1 MRSWSR
7 SAQDNGDKEACE
19 YLLYKYRNL
28 VRAKV
33 KSYFLMGAERDD
45 LLQIGMVG
53 LWEAINDFR
62 ADRHTSFACFAKVC
76 IQRQMISAVKAATR
90 QKQVPLNS
98 SISLE
103 AAPGGDDDDERSLS
117 EVLTAVPQMD
127 PRPRCSVSKGSA
139 CSKSRCASTSPRS
152 NGRFS
157 RNTAPANHTRRWP
170 PRWAARSS
178 PSTTHSPVSGASS
191 PRVAPEQAARLGSA
205 LTPQLGAQHMP
216 LTPTVGRVGSDP
228 PLSHDPAV
236 IADGG

>member
-1 MRSWSR
+1 MVNPAEFFRDDGATRRRVALSECSDEDLVR
-7 SAQDNGDKEACE
+7 SAQDSGDKEACE

-127 PRPRCSVSKGSA
+127 PETEVLGLEGERLLKESLREHLSPFEWQVLTEYRTG
-139 CSKSRCASTSPRS
+139 KSYKEMATALGCKIKSIDNAL
-152 NGRFS
+152 S
-157 RNTAPANHTRRWP
+157 RIRRKLP
-170 PRWAARSS
+170 K
-178 PSTTHSPVSGASS
+178 
-191 PRVAPEQAARLGSA
+191 VAPEQAARLGR
-205 LTPQLGAQHMP
+205 G
-216 LTPTVGRVGSDP
+216 
-228 PLSHDPAV
+228 
-236 IADGG
+236 

>member
-1 MRSWSR
+1 MVNPAEFFRDAGVSGRRTICLSECSDEELVR
-7 SAQDNGDKEACE
+7 SAQENGDKEACE

-117 EVLTAVPQMD
+117 EVLTALPQMD
-127 PRPRCSVSKGSA
+127 PETEVLGLEGERLLKESLREHLSPFEWQVLSEYRTG
-139 CSKSRCASTSPRS
+139 KSYKEMATALGCKVKSIDNAL
-152 NGRFS
+152 S
-157 RNTAPANHTRRWP
+157 RIRRKL
-170 PRWAARSS
+170 
-178 PSTTHSPVSGASS
+178 
-191 PRVAPEQAARLGSA
+191 PRVAPEQAVRLG
-205 LTPQLGAQHMP
+205 
-216 LTPTVGRVGSDP
+216 R
-228 PLSHDPAV
+228 
-236 IADGG
+236 I

>member
-1 MRSWSR
+1 MVNPAEFFRDESVSRRRGLPLSALTDEELVR
-7 SAQDNGDKEACE
+7 SAQEKDDKEACE

-33 KSYFLMGAERDD
+33 KSYFLIGAERDD

-98 SISLE
+98 SVSLE

-117 EVLTAVPQMD
+117 EVLSAVPQIN
-127 PRPRCSVSKGSA
+127 PETEVLGLEGERLLKESLREHLSPFEWQVLTEYRTG
-139 CSKSRCASTSPRS
+139 KSYKEMATALGCKIKSIDNAL
-152 NGRFS
+152 S
-157 RNTAPANHTRRWP
+157 RIRRKLP
-170 PRWAARSS
+170 K
-178 PSTTHSPVSGASS
+178 
-191 PRVAPEQAARLGSA
+191 VAPEQAARLGK
-205 LTPQLGAQHMP
+205 P
-216 LTPTVGRVGSDP
+216 
-228 PLSHDPAV
+228 
-236 IADGG
+236 

>member
-1 MRSWSR
+1 MVNPAEFFRDDSATRRRVSLSACSDEELVR

-127 PRPRCSVSKGSA
+127 PETEVLGLEGERLLKESLREHLSPFEWQVLTEYRTGKSYKEMANALRCKI
-139 CSKSRCASTSPRS
+139 KSIDNAL
-152 NGRFS
+152 S
-157 RNTAPANHTRRWP
+157 RIRRKLP
-170 PRWAARSS
+170 K
-178 PSTTHSPVSGASS
+178 
-191 PRVAPEQAARLGSA
+191 VAPEQAARLGRS
-205 LTPQLGAQHMP
+205 
-216 LTPTVGRVGSDP
+216 
-228 PLSHDPAV
+228 
-236 IADGG
+236 

>member
-1 MRSWSR
+1 MVNPAEFFRDESVSRRRGLPLSALTDEELVR
-7 SAQDNGDKEACE
+7 SAQEQDDKEACE

-33 KSYFLMGAERDD
+33 KSYFLIGAERDD

-98 SISLE
+98 SVSLD

-117 EVLTAVPQMD
+117 EVLSAVPQIN
-127 PRPRCSVSKGSA
+127 PETEVLGLEGERLLKESLREHLSPFEWQVLTEYRTG
-139 CSKSRCASTSPRS
+139 KSYKEMATALGCKIKSIDNAL
-152 NGRFS
+152 S
-157 RNTAPANHTRRWP
+157 RIRRKLP
-170 PRWAARSS
+170 K
-178 PSTTHSPVSGASS
+178 
-191 PRVAPEQAARLGSA
+191 VAPEQAARLGK
-205 LTPQLGAQHMP
+205 L
-216 LTPTVGRVGSDP
+216 
-228 PLSHDPAV
+228 
-236 IADGG
+236 

>member
-1 MRSWSR
+1 MVNPAEFFRDESVSRRRGLPLSALTDEELVR
-7 SAQDNGDKEACE
+7 SAQEQDDKEACE

-33 KSYFLMGAERDD
+33 KSYFLIGAERDD

-98 SISLE
+98 SVSLE

-117 EVLTAVPQMD
+117 EVLSAVPQIN
-127 PRPRCSVSKGSA
+127 PETEVLGLEGERLLKESLREHLSPFEWQVLTEYRTG
-139 CSKSRCASTSPRS
+139 KSYKEMATALGCKIKSIDNAL
-152 NGRFS
+152 S
-157 RNTAPANHTRRWP
+157 RIRRKLP
-170 PRWAARSS
+170 K
-178 PSTTHSPVSGASS
+178 
-191 PRVAPEQAARLGSA
+191 VAPEQAARLGK
-205 LTPQLGAQHMP
+205 L
-216 LTPTVGRVGSDP
+216 
-228 PLSHDPAV
+228 
-236 IADGG
+236 

>member
-1 MRSWSR
+1 MVNPAEFFRDDSPTQRRVSLSEYSDEELVR
-7 SAQDNGDKEACE
+7 SAQDNADKEACE

-98 SISLE
+98 SISL
-103 AAPGGDDDDERSLS
+103 
-117 EVLTAVPQMD
+117 
-127 PRPRCSVSKGSA
+127 RC
-139 CSKSRCASTSPRS
+139 C
-152 NGRFS
+152 
-157 RNTAPANHTRRWP
+157 
-170 PRWAARSS
+170 
-178 PSTTHSPVSGASS
+178 
-191 PRVAPEQAARLGSA
+191 
-205 LTPQLGAQHMP
+205 
-216 LTPTVGRVGSDP
+216 
-228 PLSHDPAV
+228 
-236 IADGG
+236 